1 VQSLRSA
8 QADQAYAQL
17 SPEQLQCVASR
28 LVVLN
33 RIDHTLESTERRWQ
47 ALLQ

>member
-1 VQSLRSA
+1 
-8 QADQAYAQL
+8 
-17 SPEQLQCVASR
+17 VASR